1 MRRALLVM
9 CAAYLCACGSDDE
22 GGGTGG
28 TAGTS
33 SGGSAGSSSGGSGGS
48 ATGGGAGVDAGGTG
62 GSSPKIGSVTLRQSV
77 SGSTVSYQADA
88 IFPDSAGDVLLTCTK
103 QVEGSCTYQECTYTP
118 QDGGA
123 AVFASAGTITI
134 TGGAETVTL
143 TPESAGTYPAVSGQ
157 QLLWSDGA
165 SLTFKASGD
174 TVPAFE
180 GTVVGAG
187 AVSLTA
193 PTLVSGTPLAVDRA
207 KALDVQWTGGGSG
220 SVWVLV
226 AAGSRQVVCTFAAA
240 AGMGKVPTTLLQ
252 KLSAGSGGLSVSSG
266 DTTITMAGVREVTL
280 TASVTGAAGD
290 ITLQ

>member
-1 MRRALLVM
+1 MKRALLIL
-9 CAAYLCACGSDDE
+9 CAAHLCACGSDDE
-22 GGGTGG
+22 GGGSGG

-48 ATGGGAGVDAGGTG
+48 TTGGGAGVDAGGTG
-62 GSSPKIGSVTLRQSV
+62 GSTAKIGSVNLRQSV

-88 IFPDSAGDVLLTCTK
+88 IFPDSPGDVLLTCTE
-103 QVEGSCTYQECTYTP
+103 QVEGSCTYQACTYTP

-134 TGGAETVTL
+134 TGGSETVTL

-165 SLTFKASGD
+165 SLAFKAAGD
-174 TVPAFE
+174 AVPAFE

-193 PTLVSGTPLAVDRA
+193 PALVSGTPLAVDRA
-207 KALDVQWTGGGSG
+207 KALDVEWTGGGSG
-220 SVWVLV
+220 SVWVVV
-226 AAGSRQVVCTFAAA
+226 AAGTQRISCTFTAA
-240 AGMGKVPTTLLQ
+240 AGQGTVPTTLLQ

-266 DTTITMAGVREVTL
+266 DSTIAMAGDRQVTL
-280 TASVTGAAGD
+280 TASVSGAAGD
-290 ITLQ
+290 VTLQ